1 VFVVCSLT
9 CALAPSTGWLIAARA
24 AQGVGAALLVPSSLA
39 LLNAAYPHRAA
50 RRRAFA
56 VWAGVAGIGAGAGP
70 VVGGVLV
77 SMLGWRSVFFLNI
90 PIGLAGLV
98 LVAVVVRSTARTRS
112 GSNPAGQ
119 AALMIGLAALTAGL
133 VQAGST
139 GWRSR
144 VVLASFAVAI
154 AAGIAFM
161 LIRAPVPLL
170 PRGLFASQE
179 FSSGTFV
186 GCCIN
191 LGFYGEL
198 FVMTLYL
205 QQNRGYSSLLT
216 GIALLPQMAMIVV
229 GSAISGRLLARRGPR
244 QMMLIGLGL
253 GAAGLAALTIAGT
266 HTPYA
271 LLVGPFMATVLGM
284 AITMPATTMPATTA
298 VVMDAAPPERA
309 GAGIGDPQRRAPN
322 RRRARRGP
330 AGQPCH
336 EQGRVH
342 HRTARRRAGRRGN
355 ISGWFDR
362 HRPGCRATHEPALR
376 IAGKHL

>member
-139 GWRSR
+139 GWLSR

-154 AAGIAFM
+154 ATGIAFM
-161 LIRAPVPLL
+161 LIEHRAPVATRACS
-170 PRGLFASQE
+170 PRRNSPAARSSDAAST
-179 FSSGTFV
+179 SG
-186 GCCIN
+186 
-191 LGFYGEL
+191 
-198 FVMTLYL
+198 
-205 QQNRGYSSLLT
+205 
-216 GIALLPQMAMIVV
+216 
-229 GSAISGRLLARRGPR
+229 
-244 QMMLIGLGL
+244 
-253 GAAGLAALTIAGT
+253 
-266 HTPYA
+266 
-271 LLVGPFMATVLGM
+271 FMAS
-284 AITMPATTMPATTA
+284 
-298 VVMDAAPPERA
+298 
-309 GAGIGDPQRRAPN
+309 
-322 RRRARRGP
+322 
-330 AGQPCH
+330 C
-336 EQGRVH
+336 
-342 HRTARRRAGRRGN
+342 
-355 ISGWFDR
+355 S
-362 HRPGCRATHEPALR
+362 
-376 IAGKHL
+376 